1 MKLAQAVAAL
11 GFLGA
16 IAFSLPALAQSAAN
30 CRPEMVIGPDGRL
43 VDQIELNKDQIALLL
58 RQRGYD
64 VDGVE
69 SWGGCIK
76 AFVNEPDGSSH
87 IGLFDPDT
95 LQPLRN

>member
-1 MKLAQAVAAL
+1 MKLASAVAAL
-11 GFLGA
+11 GFVG
-16 IAFSLPALAQSAAN
+16 IVAFAPPATAQSAAN

-43 VDQIELNKDQIALLL
+43 IDQIELNKDQIALLL

-95 LQPLRN
+95 LEPLSK